1 MGSRVWDRSASR
13 AALVVLAIAA
23 GAQTLTLIP
32 AWAQDDAA
40 PAGEARAGVAP
51 ATDGQA
57 PVPAAAAPDELE
69 RLRAEVQRL
78 AAAQRDLARQVEDH
92 ALRLGGQQ
100 PIAPPP
106 EAGVSIAPFV
116 FVLGGL
122 AGWALS
128 RLVQR
133 RRDRGARS
141 RLRL

>member
-13 AALVVLAIAA
+13 VAFVALAIAA
-23 GAQTLTLIP
+23 GAQTHAP
-32 AWAQDDAA
+32 AWAQSDGAPAGDVQIDVAQADDVPAAGEAAA
-40 PAGEARAGVAP
+40 PAG
-51 ATDGQA
+51 
-57 PVPAAAAPDELE
+57 DELE

-92 ALRLGGQQ
+92 SLRLAGEQ
-100 PIAPPP
+100 PVEPSPD
-106 EAGVSIAPFV
+106 AGVSFAPFV

-122 AGWALS
+122 AGWAIS